1 MSHSILVIDDEIS
14 MTNLLARH
22 FKKENYLVYTAN
34 YEKMAYEGIMKNPDI
49 ILLDINMPDMDGI
62 EFCKSVREHISC
74 PIIFLTA
81 RVEEND
87 KINGLLAGGDDYVTK
102 PFSLKELSARV
113 SAHLRREER
122 QNDKKKVIAIDGI
135 LIDLTEK
142 SVSYEGSEIIFSKTE
157 FAILSYLALNR
168 GYILD
173 RERIYEAVWGYDAM
187 GDSAVIKE
195 HVRKIRKKLAD
206 KTGNELVETI
216 WGMGYRIKG

>member
-34 YEKMAYEGIMKNPDI
+34 DEKMAYEGIMKNPDI

-168 GYILD
+168 GYIHD

>member
-1 MSHSILVIDDEIS
+1 M
-14 MTNLLARH
+14 
-22 FKKENYLVYTAN
+22 YTAN
-34 YEKMAYEGIMKNPDI
+34 DEKMAYEGIMKNPDI

-135 LIDLTEK
+135 VIDLTEK

-216 WGMGYRIKG
+216 WGMGYRIK